1 MLVRSSQ
8 EQWSR
13 STSPECSKSAPDFM
27 MSIQELSGALRSTRS
42 GWAGV
47 HLPECSQSAPD
58 FMMSIQELS
67 GALRSTRSS
76 WAGVHLP
83 ECSQSAPRQIGFSW
97 WTLFLQIVFW
107 RNLQKKEGQDWRKS
121 PSNYQESVSL
131 IKVFHLE
138 MESGPLPLLHLI
150 ILSAC
155 LCTFPLVFITLSKSI
170 H

>member
-47 HLPECSQSAPD
+47 HLPECSRFHDEHP
-58 FMMSIQELS
+58 
-67 GALRSTRSS
+67 GALRSPQEHQEQLSRSAS
-76 WAGVHLP
+76 PRVLP
-83 ECSQSAPRQIGFSW
+83 ECSQADCVLEKFTEERGAR
-97 WTLFLQIVFW
+97 L
-107 RNLQKKEGQDWRKS
+107 KKS

-150 ILSAC
+150 VLSAC